1 VYIQIAEALGQ
12 AQLPSRSRAL
22 CWQDAV
28 PWEPIL
34 LSGLMVERTLDE
46 FNYRESNL
54 RTRHKTWIRRRF
66 VPAIVRSWRTSK
78 PMRTIILVGHTDEI
92 GDPLDNYKLG
102 LGRAKAVRDQV
113 LKEIEDQSP
122 GLGAKI
128 KIEVFSQGEC
138 WPLVRSGKR
147 ERRNRRVWVG
157 AMSEILS
164 PAQPPAP
171 PATPPPP
178 RLQLPL
184 KLRDLPESVR
194 KRIEQEDER
203 RRLTQPTPT
212 LPGGRSVKEW
222 FDRIMDQHNVPKLLR
237 NRIWDAIL
245 GDQSVLGILL
255 DQAGIRGESK
265 EAFMKTIRAV
275 SQAPIR

>member
-1 VYIQIAEALGQ
+1 MYIQTAEALGQ
-12 AQLPSRSRAL
+12 TQSPSTYGTP

-34 LSGLMVERTLDE
+34 LSGLMVERVLDE

-54 RTRHKTWIRRRF
+54 RTKHKTWIRRRF
-66 VPAIVRSWRTSK
+66 IPAIVRSWRTSK
-78 PMRTIILVGHTDEI
+78 PIRTIILVGHTDEV
-92 GDPLDNYKLG
+92 GDPLENYKLG
-102 LGRAKAVRDQV
+102 LARAQAVRDRV

-122 GLGAKI
+122 GLGGKI
-128 KIEVFSQGEC
+128 TIETFSSGEC

-157 AMSEILS
+157 AMNEILS

-178 RLQLPL
+178 TRQPPN
-184 KLRDLPESVR
+184 LRDLPESVR

-212 LPGGRSVKEW
+212 LPGGRSLRQW
-222 FDRIMDQHNVPKLLR
+222 FDRFMDQHNVPKWLR
-237 NRIWDAIL
+237 NKIWDAIL

-275 SQAPIR
+275 SQVPSR